1 LKEYIRSGR
10 WHVCGSSVDAG
21 DVNIPSPE
29 ALIRQILY
37 GNGFFRK
44 EFGKT
49 SCDIYLPD
57 CFGFGYALPS
67 IAAHCGLKGF
77 STQKLTWGSSI
88 GIPFDVGVWEGVD
101 GSTLIAALNPGDY
114 VSTIRED
121 LGKNKDWLDRIT
133 KLGRQS
139 GAYVGYKYF
148 GVGDQ
153 GGAPDEESVSWLGK
167 SIKSDGPVRV
177 ISAPADQLYRDLTP
191 EQVARLPRYKGELLM
206 QRHGTGCYT
215 SQAIMKRLNRR
226 NEQLADAAE
235 RASVVAEWLGGATYP
250 MAKLTD

>member
-1 LKEYIRSGR
+1 MLLQTAVALVGTLALGGSDSPTTKPSDRPTLYVVGTAHLDTQWLWTIQDSIREYVPHTLDDNFARFEKFPDYIFSFEGAFRYMLAREYRPESYAKLKEYIRSGR

-37 GNGFFRK
+37 GNGYFRK

-121 LGKNKDWLDRIT
+121 LSKNNEWLDRMT
-133 KLGRQS
+133 
-139 GAYVGYKYF
+139 
-148 GVGDQ
+148 
-153 GGAPDEESVSWLGK
+153 
-167 SIKSDGPVRV
+167 
-177 ISAPADQLYRDLTP
+177 
-191 EQVARLPRYKGELLM
+191 
-206 QRHGTGCYT
+206 
-215 SQAIMKRLNRR
+215 
-226 NEQLADAAE
+226 
-235 RASVVAEWLGGATYP
+235 
-250 MAKLTD
+250 